1 MYAIVQACGRQ
12 YQLEA
17 GRFVDID
24 LVSAEPGQ
32 EFVFEHVLMIVNGK
46 DSQVGEPY
54 VSGAKVTG
62 KVLSHGRA
70 GKIIVY
76 HMKPKK
82 GTRKKQGHRQGYT
95 RVLVNSISV
104 GDKVIAE
111 AKEDRKPVKA
121 EAKSESKE
129 DSRAKSKAESKE
141 SSKAKA
147 EPKAAAKSETKTES
161 KPKAAK
167 KAKAED

>member
-32 EFVFEHVLMIVNGK
+32 EFVFEQVLMIVNGK

-62 KVLSHGRA
+62 KVLAHGRDT
-70 GKIIVY
+70 KIIVY

-95 RVLVNSISV
+95 RILVNSISV
-104 GDKVIAE
+104 GDKVVAE
-111 AKEDRKPVKA
+111 AKEDHKPVKR
-121 EAKSESKE
+121 EP
-129 DSRAKSKAESKE
+129 KAESKAG
-141 SSKAKA
+141 SKGKVKQPSKATAKA
-147 EPKAAAKSETKTES
+147 EPKSAAKSETKAE
-161 KPKAAK
+161 PKAKAVK
-167 KAKAED
+167 KAKPEEK

>member
-24 LVSAEPGQ
+24 LVPAEPGQ

-62 KVLSHGRA
+62 KVLSHGRDA
-70 GKIIVY
+70 KIIVY

-121 EAKSESKE
+121 ETKE
-129 DSRAKSKAESKE
+129 DSKAKSKAEAKEPSKA
-141 SSKAKA
+141 KAKA
-147 EPKAAAKSETKTES
+147 EPKSAAKSEVKAES